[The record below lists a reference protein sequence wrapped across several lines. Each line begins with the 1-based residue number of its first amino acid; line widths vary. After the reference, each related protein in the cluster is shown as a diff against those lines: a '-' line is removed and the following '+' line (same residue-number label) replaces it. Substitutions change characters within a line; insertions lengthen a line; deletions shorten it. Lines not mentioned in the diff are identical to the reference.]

1 MVEQKS
7 ISENQLRRAAAT
19 AGLIAGA
26 GAIIGSVLTYIAIKG
41 NIETYVAEAYET
53 ELKKSRTL
61 SVTTTTESAPMTPQ
75 QSYAQQEEFKADT
88 IQGDLAS
95 KVGFAY
101 EVDERECQRN
111 NPGIFDDSCYGTM
124 YDFTIRKFGSD
135 IEQYLLVTYFTGG
148 LFHSSSVH
156 IIDKNADNIP
166 DYISIGESKADL
178 IVVIARN
185 NEGILEYEFVDEN
198 GAKELFDAY
207 TALYQDFKKKENI
220 DERITVYQQHMVVGT
235 REETEVKQ

>member
-1 MVEQKS
+1 MTKQES

-26 GAIIGSVLTYIAIKG
+26 GAIIGSVLTYIAIRE
-41 NIETYVAEAYET
+41 NIEKYVAQAYEA
-53 ELKKSRTL
+53 EAKKVRPL
-61 SVTTTTESAPMTPQ
+61 SVTTTTETAPMTPQ
-75 QSYAQQEEFKADT
+75 QSYAQQEEFKTDT
-88 IQGDLAS
+88 LQGDLAS
-95 KVGFAY
+95 KVGFVY

-111 NPGIFDDSCYGTM
+111 NTGIFDDSCYGTM

-135 IEQYLLVTYFTGG
+135 IEQYLSVAYFTGG

-178 IVVIARN
+178 TVVIARN
-185 NEGILEYEFVDEN
+185 SEGILEYEFVDEE
-198 GAKELFDAY
+198 GAMELFDTY

-220 DERITVYQQHMVVGT
+220 DERIAAYQQHMVIGT
-235 REETEVKQ
+235 IEETEVKP